1 MSRPTRATREDRERG
16 SSAVEMLGVM
26 PVVVLVILVLV
37 QVCAAAYTTQA
48 TNQAVR
54 DGARALSL
62 RESVPAAVD
71 RSLPGG
77 LTAESLTYP
86 GGDGV
91 RLVVRVPRVAIFPP
105 FTVTREAVMP

>member
-1 MSRPTRATREDRERG
+1 VRQRLRGDRERG
-16 SSAVEMLGVM
+16 SSAVELLGVM
-26 PVVVLVILVLV
+26 PVVVVVILVVL
-37 QVCAAAYTTQA
+37 QVCAAAYATQA
-48 TNQAVR
+48 TNQAAR
-54 DGARALSL
+54 DGARALS
-62 RESVPAAVD
+62 RAQSVPAAVE